1 MPMVTLVVAATLVAL
16 ALITLTVLLVAA
28 ALSRIR
34 EVLPG
39 DLALPPGI
47 PSAESGVVSI
57 KDRARA
63 RS

>member
-1 MPMVTLVVAATLVAL
+1 MVTLVVAAALVVL
-16 ALITLTVLLVAA
+16 VLITLTILLVAA

-47 PSAESGVVSI
+47 PPLESADVSRGHHS
-57 KDRARA
+57 RARL
-63 RS
+63 